1 MKHLYT
7 YLTLLLL
14 LFAGNA
20 IANGFSYVY
29 IQGDKQTPFYVK
41 FEDEMMPRYGK
52 NYCII
57 SQLAPGP
64 IKVQILFQQNIY
76 PVQTFTIQV
85 PENGFRGFL
94 LTKKNDAFSLYDLQ
108 EQFYLPAGNS
118 IEDDKVQGARPAR
131 EYLPAHPQPE
141 QKVTNIGQLKAVEGE
156 ETIEPVKAPLV
167 TTTVSAPVT
176 TAINNPVETEPV
188 EVKKE
193 ANGPEFVDFE
203 IDNNQKNPNAGTVRT
218 NDPYKGQVA
227 IPNSDCPKAI
237 DLDLFEAIQKKANDK
252 SDKNRLKY
260 LLEKTEGNCFTTN
273 QARILTRT
281 LKNDPERYTFLKKV
295 YSRVTDQTKFP
306 VLESLLTSQEW
317 KGYFRLILP
326 Q

>member
-1 MKHLYT
+1 MRYLYT

-14 LFAGNA
+14 LLAGNT

-64 IKVQILFQQNIY
+64 VKVQILFQQNIY
-76 PVQTFTIQV
+76 PALTFTIQV

-94 LTKKNDAFSLYDLQ
+94 LTKKNDEFALYDLQ
-108 EQFYLPAGNS
+108 EQFYLPTGNS
-118 IEDDKVQGARPAR
+118 IEDDKVQSITTIKQSKPA
-131 EYLPAHPQPE
+131 YPPKPE
-141 QKVTNIGQLKAVEGE
+141 EKVSNIAQLKAVEGE
-156 ETIEPVKAPLV
+156 EINEHTNTTTYTTPPQQITIIENNEPVTNTKQV
-167 TTTVSAPVT
+167 
-176 TAINNPVETEPV
+176 
-188 EVKKE
+188 
-193 ANGPEFVDFE
+193 NGPEFVDFE
-203 IDNNQKNPNAGTVRT
+203 IDNSQKSPNTGTVRT
-218 NDPYKGQVA
+218 NDQFKGQVA

-252 SDKNRLKY
+252 SDSNRLKY
-260 LLEKTEGNCFTTN
+260 LLDKTEGNCFTTN

-295 YSRVTDQTKFP
+295 YSRITDQTKFP
-306 VLESLLTSQEW
+306 TLESLLTTQEW
-317 KGYFRLILP
+317 KGYFKLILP
-326 Q
+326 QQ

>member
-1 MKHLYT
+1 ML
-7 YLTLLLL
+7 
-14 LFAGNA
+14 AGNA
-20 IANGFSYVY
+20 MANGFSYVY

-76 PVQTFTIQV
+76 PAQTFTIQV

-94 LTKKNDAFSLYDLQ
+94 LTKKNDVFSLYDLQ
-108 EQFYLPAGNS
+108 AQSYLPAGNS
-118 IEDDKVQGARPAR
+118 IEDDNVAASVQEK
-131 EYLPAHPQPE
+131 EYQPTPPQPE
-141 QKVTNIGQLKAVEGE
+141 PKVNNIAQLKAVEGE
-156 ETIEPVKAPLV
+156 EVSVPA
-167 TTTVSAPVT
+167 TTTPVVAAP
-176 TAINNPVETEPV
+176 AITNPVETEPV
-188 EVKKE
+188 EAKKE
-193 ANGPEFVDFE
+193 VKGPEFVDFE
-203 IDNNQKNPNAGTVRT
+203 IDNNQKTPNTGAVRT
-218 NDPYKGQVA
+218 NDQFKGQVS
-227 IPNSDCPKAI
+227 IPNSDCPKAV

-306 VLESLLTSQEW
+306 VLESLLTTQEW

-326 Q
+326 QQ

>member
-1 MKHLYT
+1 MRHLYT
-7 YLTLLLL
+7 YISLLLL
-14 LFAGNA
+14 LLAGNTF
-20 IANGFSYVY
+20 ANGFSYVY

-64 IKVQILFQQNIY
+64 VKVQILFQQNIY

-85 PENGFRGFL
+85 PENGCRGFL
-94 LTKKNDAFSLYDLQ
+94 LTRKNDEISLYDLQ

-118 IEDDKVQGARPAR
+118 IEDDKVQGIRPVK
-131 EYLPAHPQPE
+131 EYKPAYPQPE
-141 QKVTNIGQLKAVEGE
+141 HKVTNIAQLKAVEGE
-156 ETIEPVKAPLV
+156 EHVEQTESNVTNTTIDTPPPSIPENNEPVVNTKQV
-167 TTTVSAPVT
+167 
-176 TAINNPVETEPV
+176 
-188 EVKKE
+188 
-193 ANGPEFVDFE
+193 NGPEFVDFE
-203 IDNNQKNPNAGTVRT
+203 IDNNQKSTNSGTVRT
-218 NDPYKGQVA
+218 NDQYKGQVA

-252 SDKNRLKY
+252 SDNNRLKY
-260 LLEKTEGNCFTTN
+260 LLDKTEENCFTTN
-273 QARILTRT
+273 QARILART

-295 YSRVTDQTKFP
+295 YSRITDQAKFP
-306 VLESLLTSQEW
+306 ALESLLTTQEW

-326 Q
+326 

>member
-1 MKHLYT
+1 LKNLYT

-14 LFAGNA
+14 LLAGTA
-20 IANGFSYVY
+20 SAGGFSYVY

-76 PVQTFTIQV
+76 PPQTFTIQV

-108 EQFYLPAGNS
+108 EQSYLPAGNS
-118 IEDDKVQGARPAR
+118 IEDDKVQVIITTK
-131 EYLPAHPQPE
+131 EYEPVHPQPE
-141 QKVTNIGQLKAVEGE
+141 PQQKVTNIAQLKAVEKE
-156 ETIEPVKAPLV
+156 ETQVPEN
-167 TTTVSAPVT
+167 TAPVT
-176 TAINNPVETEPV
+176 TTITNPVGTEPV
-188 EVKKE
+188 VAKKE
-193 ANGPEFVDFE
+193 VNGPEFVDFE
-203 IDNNQKNPNAGTVRT
+203 IDNNQKNPTVRT
-218 NDPYKGQVA
+218 NDQYKGQVA
-227 IPNSDCPKAI
+227 VPNSDCPKAI

-306 VLESLLTSQEW
+306 ALESLLTTQEW